1 MRAYFESDKR
11 ACNKIHGTE
20 MMMERYIGRIKTG
33 NAQDEKLTILYDDFK
48 KTYLLLSN
56 KNRTK
61 IELSER
67 EMERLFSALDDIEN
81 YK

>member
-1 MRAYFESDKR
+1 
-11 ACNKIHGTE
+11 

>member
-1 MRAYFESDKR
+1 
-11 ACNKIHGTE
+11 
-20 MMMERYIGRIKTG
+20 MERYIGRIKTG